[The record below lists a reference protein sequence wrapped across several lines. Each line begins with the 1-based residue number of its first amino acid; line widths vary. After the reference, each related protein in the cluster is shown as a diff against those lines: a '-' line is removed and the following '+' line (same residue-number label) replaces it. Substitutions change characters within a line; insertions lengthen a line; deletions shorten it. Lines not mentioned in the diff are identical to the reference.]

1 MSAKGASYRVL
12 RMSDQTQA
20 NKRGGK
26 RRPSVFTQR
35 AVQRAL
41 RAAKAEQENR
51 IVRMN
56 KDGSI
61 ELVPMTGEGHAGA
74 ESIFDVEA
82 ERLRKAKGR

>member
-1 MSAKGASYRVL
+1 MNDL
-12 RMSDQTQA
+12 TQT
-20 NKRGGK
+20 NKRSGK
-26 RRPSVFTQR
+26 RRPQIFTQR

-61 ELVPMTGEGHAGA
+61 ELVPVTSEL
-74 ESIFDVEA
+74 DVADMDSSPLE
-82 ERLRKAKGR
+82 EWRKKKGCGQG